1 MMLMTPPGSDDH
13 FGKPHKTDFLSVI
26 HRGACVLGV
35 LITVCCLFRCYLSV
49 ANALQDVHKFEHTN
63 NVQYFLYFLDE
74 YQFTDAVCMF
84 MLMLVELTLYVV
96 QFRSVSHERP
106 LWGNVCYFTLVMML
120 HITLW
125 VHVNSI
131 PSPEWPYTETA
142 DAVFS
147 YILFANMT
155 VLPSVVY
162 LVSYILR
169 VIKNKPRTN
178 K

>member
-1 MMLMTPPGSDDH
+1 MLMTTPGSDGH
-13 FGKPHKTDFLSVI
+13 CGKLHKSDFSSVI
-26 HRGACVLGV
+26 HGGACVLGA

-49 ANALQDVHKFEHTN
+49 ANVLQDVHKFEHTN

-74 YQFTDAVCMF
+74 YQFTGTVCMF
-84 MLMLVELTLYVV
+84 MLMLAELCLYVV

-106 LWGNVCYFTLVMML
+106 LGGNVCYFVLVMLL

-125 VHVNSI
+125 AHANSI
-131 PSPEWPYTETA
+131 PSPEWPYSETA

-155 VLPSVVY
+155 VLPSVAY

-169 VIKNKPRTN
+169 VIKSKPRTG